1 MMWYRPTVK
10 GDAPASRS
18 FHSATLVGS
27 KLYVFGGSNDSQYFN
42 DLFIFDARTLSLL
55 ISHARK
61 QT

>member
-42 DLFIFDARTLSLL
+42 DLFIFDARTLF
-55 ISHARK
+55 
-61 QT
+61 T